1 MSSEAPVDFQSLYPW
16 ITTEFFERILQREYG
31 DNSIRVRSY
40 TLKAALAK
48 GENYLSQMLRTT
60 VRFTANS
67 STTVA
72 AAADQSISLII
83 KTVLPN
89 AEINTVTAELGLF
102 RKEIVAFQR
111 VIPAVEKLLQSI
123 GDETKLSAR
132 CYDSNLEQSY
142 LIFEDLAVSGY
153 KNTNRRQ
160 GLDANHYRAVFT
172 KLAKWHAAT
181 AVLLNQVS
189 FKLTRK
195 QTQLL
200 YD

>member
-16 ITTEFFERILQREYG
+16 ITTEFFERILQREHD

-60 VRFTANS
+60 VRFTTDS
-67 STTVA
+67 STTSA
-72 AAADQSISLII
+72 EQSIALII
-83 KTVLPN
+83 KTVSPN
-89 AEINTVTAELGLF
+89 AEINAVTAELGLF
-102 RKEIVAFQR
+102 RKEIVAFQT
-111 VIPAVEKLLQSI
+111 VIPAVEKLLRSI

-132 CYDSNLEQSY
+132 CYDSDLEQSY

-153 KNTNRRQ
+153 RNTNRRQ

-189 FKLTRK
+189 FKLLRSF
-195 QTQLL
+195 

>member
-16 ITTEFFERILQREYG
+16 ITTEFFERILQREHD

-60 VRFTANS
+60 VRFTTDS
-67 STTVA
+67 STTSA
-72 AAADQSISLII
+72 EQSIALII
-83 KTVLPN
+83 KTVSPN
-89 AEINTVTAELGLF
+89 AEINAVTAELGLF
-102 RKEIVAFQR
+102 RKEIVAFQT
-111 VIPAVEKLLQSI
+111 VIPAVEKLLRSI

-132 CYDSNLEQSY
+132 CYDSDLEQSY

-153 KNTNRRQ
+153 RNTNRRQ
-160 GLDANHYRAVFT
+160 GLDAHHYRAVFT

-189 FKLTRK
+189 FKLLRSF
-195 QTQLL
+195 